1 MEVIY
6 QGIRLTPEQIAAA
19 ARDEDVDIVGL
30 SVLSGSHREL
40 VPQVVRLLR
49 AAGVTAPVVVG
60 GIIPEGDQ
68 PALLAAGVA
77 RVYTPKDFRLTDIIA
92 DLADARGHHMNA
104 PDTHARDATAPAD
117 DDLRPDSYR
126 GVAVCAVLA
135 VLAVSIGIVA
145 VVADEAVLALAA
157 AVIGVAAAGIGSFL
171 DVRRAHSDR
180 SLLEA
185 RAQSRRLRRELQFL
199 QASAAEAQQD
209 DPDLPADL
217 AAGSEEWEID
227 PVSGLLRERHLPV
240 LLQQVVA
247 AARRKVLPVSV
258 VFWEVDG
265 LEAAPPAARDQAVTA
280 LGAVAWRTLRE
291 SDALFRIGD
300 VVAVAVLVDTAE
312 PGALTVAER
321 VREQLRSSPIGD
333 ALTVSAGIACYPSHA
348 LDAAELVSRAGHAL
362 DAARAS
368 GHTRDFVA
376 IASAE

>member
-1 MEVIY
+1 VN
-6 QGIRLTPEQIAAA
+6 TT
-19 ARDEDVDIVGL
+19 
-30 SVLSGSHREL
+30 STNLSG
-40 VPQVVRLLR
+40 
-49 AAGVTAPVVVG
+49 
-60 GIIPEGDQ
+60 
-68 PALLAAGVA
+68 
-77 RVYTPKDFRLTDIIA
+77 
-92 DLADARGHHMNA
+92 
-104 PDTHARDATAPAD
+104 D

-126 GVAVCAVLA
+126 GVAACAVLA
-135 VLAVSIGIVA
+135 VLAVAIGIVA

-157 AVIGVAAAGIGSFL
+157 TVIGVAAAGIGSFL

-185 RAQSRRLRRELQFL
+185 RAQARRLRRELQYL
-199 QASAAEAQQD
+199 QAATAEAEQD
-209 DPDLPADL
+209 DAELPGDLGADTDD
-217 AAGSEEWEID
+217 WEID

-265 LEAAPPAARDQAVTA
+265 LESASAAARDQAVTA

-312 PGALTVAER
+312 PGALTVADR

-333 ALTVSAGIACYPSHA
+333 SLTVSAGIACYPTHA
-348 LDAAELVSRAGHAL
+348 LDAAELVSRAGRAL
-362 DAARAS
+362 DAARAN
-368 GHTRDFVA
+368 GHTRDHVA

>member
-1 MEVIY
+1 VN
-6 QGIRLTPEQIAAA
+6 TT
-19 ARDEDVDIVGL
+19 
-30 SVLSGSHREL
+30 STNLSG
-40 VPQVVRLLR
+40 
-49 AAGVTAPVVVG
+49 
-60 GIIPEGDQ
+60 
-68 PALLAAGVA
+68 
-77 RVYTPKDFRLTDIIA
+77 
-92 DLADARGHHMNA
+92 
-104 PDTHARDATAPAD
+104 D

-126 GVAVCAVLA
+126 GVAACAVLA
-135 VLAVSIGIVA
+135 VLAVAIGIVA

-157 AVIGVAAAGIGSFL
+157 TVIGVAAAGIGSFL

-185 RAQSRRLRRELQFL
+185 RAQARRLRRELQYL
-199 QASAAEAQQD
+199 QAATAEAEQD
-209 DPDLPADL
+209 DAELPGDLGADTDD
-217 AAGSEEWEID
+217 WEID

-265 LEAAPPAARDQAVTA
+265 LESASAAARDQAVTA

-312 PGALTVAER
+312 PGALTVADR

-333 ALTVSAGIACYPSHA
+333 SLTVSAGIACYPTHA
-348 LDAAELVSRAGHAL
+348 LDAAELVSRAGRAL

-368 GHTRDFVA
+368 GHTRDHVA
-376 IASAE
+376 VASAE

>member
-1 MEVIY
+1 M
-6 QGIRLTPEQIAAA
+6 IA
-19 ARDEDVDIVGL
+19 
-30 SVLSGSHREL
+30 
-40 VPQVVRLLR
+40 P
-49 AAGVTAPVVVG
+49 T
-60 GIIPEGDQ
+60 
-68 PALLAAGVA
+68 
-77 RVYTPKDFRLTDIIA
+77 T
-92 DLADARGHHMNA
+92 NA
-104 PDTHARDATAPAD
+104 PGD

-126 GVAVCAVLA
+126 GVAACAVLA
-135 VLAVSIGIVA
+135 VLAVAIGIVA

-185 RAQSRRLRRELQFL
+185 RAQARRLRREVQYL
-199 QASAAEAQQD
+199 QAAATEGRPD
-209 DPDLPADL
+209 DPELPAEL
-217 AAGSEEWEID
+217 AAGTEEWEID

-265 LEAAPPAARDQAVTA
+265 LEAAPPGARDQAVTA

-300 VVAVAVLVDTAE
+300 VVAVGVLVDTAE

-333 ALTVSAGIACYPSHA
+333 SLTVSAGIACYPTHA
-348 LDAAELVSRAGHAL
+348 LDAAELVSRAGRAL

-368 GHTRDFVA
+368 GHTRDHVA
-376 IASAE
+376 VASAE